1 MLKDKKVILAS
12 ASPRRAELFKLLGIN
27 AKIIPADVAE
37 PLTDELPPIQAIHH
51 ASNKAS
57 LISEKYGASNLVVA
71 ADTVVAIDK
80 HILGKP
86 DSVAQA
92 CQYLKLLSGRKH
104 SVFTGL
110 CLMLEGKTLSSY
122 EHTFVQ
128 FAALSETEIEAYI
141 ATQEPMDKAGAY
153 GIQGYGAQFIVSVQG
168 CYFNVMG
175 LPIRLFYN
183 TLQALLGIQNS
194 TEQESFQ
201 PLSVESFQ
209 PLSVESFQPLS
220 VESFQPLSV
229 ESFQPLSVESF
240 QPLSVESFQP
250 YPGSNMSPIFKAERT
265 THDTQST
272 QQSPF
277 IVHSAV
283 KTEPYLSQNK
293 AESTP
298 NFQSSPQLP
307 TLPKDTL

>member
-1 MLKDKKVILAS
+1 MIHEMLKDKKVILAS

-194 TEQESFQ
+194 TD
-201 PLSVESFQ
+201 
-209 PLSVESFQPLS
+209 
-220 VESFQPLSV
+220 
-229 ESFQPLSVESF
+229 
-240 QPLSVESFQP
+240 VESFQP